1 MSRNPTTSADRRPGQ
16 GVFLGALAA
25 VFSAVAQF
33 TSAFRVPPSPET
45 PVRPAVR
52 VLSKKE
58 LPTMTD
64 PAAAAPNTSVIAKVE
79 ADIAGAEQKVVQTAE
94 KIWSDIETG
103 VTILKDE
110 GQAVVHWIDTNIPD
124 AAPVVQQ
131 FLVAAEQSATNLL
144 KAGAGGANGAIGN
157 MAASIE
163 EVVANFLQSSG
174 LANAAD
180 NSAGTLSKATITT
193 GQTLLQDAVNV
204 GLAKVLGA
212 FAPAVAG

>member
-16 GVFLGALAA
+16 GVFVGALAA
-25 VFSAVAQF
+25 VLSAVAQF

-58 LPTMTD
+58 LPTMAD

-94 KIWSDIETG
+94 KIWGAIETG

-110 GQAVVHWIDTNIPD
+110 GEAVVHWIDTNIPD
-124 AAPVVQQ
+124 AEPVVQQ
-131 FLVAAEQSATNLL
+131 FIVTAEQSATNLL
-144 KAGAGGANGAIGN
+144 KASANGANGEVAN
-157 MAASIE
+157 AASSIE
-163 EVVANFLQSSG
+163 SVIADFLQSHG
-174 LANAAD
+174 LANAA
-180 NSAGTLSKATITT
+180 NNAAGTLSKSTITT
-193 GQTLLQDAVNV
+193 AQTLLTDMVNV